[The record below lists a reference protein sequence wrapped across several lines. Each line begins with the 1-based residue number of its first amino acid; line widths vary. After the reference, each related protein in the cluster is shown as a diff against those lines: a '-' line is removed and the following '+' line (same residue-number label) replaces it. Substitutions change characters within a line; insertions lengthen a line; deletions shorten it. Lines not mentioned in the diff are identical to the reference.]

1 MERLTIKYD
10 GLFVPR
16 KSCTIDCFGEADD
29 CDSCDTICDSVHDS
43 DCANC
48 VIQECFTRLGE
59 YEDTG
64 LTPPEIMELKER
76 DKPKRVV
83 YEHEFED
90 NRLISYVQRCESCGE
105 QYDPS
110 EKFNFCPNCGQRI
123 LRRKVIVKAFANYGF
138 AGTEMEFEEEFPD
151 NATDEEIEETM
162 KDIVYE
168 QVDWSWKKED

>member
-1 MERLTIKYD
+1 MERLTK
-10 GLFVPR
+10 
-16 KSCTIDCFGEADD
+16 
-29 CDSCDTICDSVHDS
+29 
-43 DCANC
+43 
-48 VIQECFTRLGE
+48 VIAAYGKNVVVYTRGK
-59 YEDTG
+59 YEDTTAGEMEVKDVRNVMGKLSDYENTG
-64 LTPPEIMELKER
+64 LTPDQIMELKER

-90 NRLISYVQRCESCGE
+90 NRLISYVQRCKSCGE